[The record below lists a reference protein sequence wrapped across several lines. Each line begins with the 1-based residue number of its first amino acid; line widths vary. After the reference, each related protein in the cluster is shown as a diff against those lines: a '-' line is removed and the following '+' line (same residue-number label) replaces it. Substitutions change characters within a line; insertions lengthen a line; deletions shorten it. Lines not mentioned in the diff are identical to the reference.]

1 MYPKKCVYHDNGHD
15 IEPAVD
21 TKTEQKLKVIMTS
34 PDQREGT
41 PLGVRT
47 MEEPRKDNGRTK
59 EGQWKN
65 QGRTMEEP
73 RINQR
78 MVQVHVNPS
87 GSFASQNLLNQE
99 ENVLSPILCKSTVI
113 Q

>member
-1 MYPKKCVYHDNGHD
+1 MYPKKCVYRDNGHD

-21 TKTEQKLKVIMTS
+21 MKTEQKLKVIMPS

-47 MEEPRKDNGRTK
+47 MEEPRKDNERTK

-65 QGRTMEEP
+65 QG
-73 RINQR
+73 
-78 MVQVHVNPS
+78 
-87 GSFASQNLLNQE
+87 
-99 ENVLSPILCKSTVI
+99 
-113 Q
+113 

>member
-1 MYPKKCVYHDNGHD
+1 MK
-15 IEPAVD
+15 
-21 TKTEQKLKVIMTS
+21 
-34 PDQREGT
+34 
-41 PLGVRT
+41 
-47 MEEPRKDNGRTK
+47 
-59 EGQWKN
+59 
-65 QGRTMEEP
+65 EP

-99 ENVLSPILCKSTVI
+99 ENVLSPILRESTVI